1 MKKMKR
7 WIPVAAAF
15 LILAAAIVFRD
26 QLPPWL
32 RTTLRI
38 AAYLPVLI
46 AFLSLYRRALDGE
59 GASEGR
65 QRPSAG
71 HGPAV

>member
-7 WIPVAAAF
+7 WTPVAAAF

-38 AAYLPVLI
+38 AAYLP
-46 AFLSLYRRALDGE
+46 
-59 GASEGR
+59 GAR
-65 QRPSAG
+65 
-71 HGPAV
+71 HDT